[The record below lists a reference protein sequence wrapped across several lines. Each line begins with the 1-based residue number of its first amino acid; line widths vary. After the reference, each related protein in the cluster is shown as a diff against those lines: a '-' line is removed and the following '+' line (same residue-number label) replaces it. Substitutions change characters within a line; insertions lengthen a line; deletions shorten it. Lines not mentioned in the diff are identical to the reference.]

1 MLELY
6 VLPRKCDLTNS
17 DECIIVENGELNF
30 DKLKIYNLCKIKI
43 YHKNM
48 SFTTTIKDINNYK
61 IDLSFLSKNK
71 LHLWILKKE
80 NYYSTFVMNIL
91 KKQGNSY
98 ETSKML
104 YDLIYYKI
112 KSKTNLLEKINPQL
126 YKIFKEKMEDREK
139 KYDDENWADNIF
151 DDFYKKYIKN

>member
-6 VLPRKCDLTNS
+6 VLPSKCDLVNS
-17 DECIIVENGELNF
+17 DECIIVKNGEFNF
-30 DKLKIYNLCKIKI
+30 GKLKIYNLNKIKI
-43 YHKNM
+43 HHKNM
-48 SFTTTIKDINNYK
+48 SFTIKDINNYK
-61 IDLSFLSKNK
+61 FDLSFISKNT

-80 NYYSTFVMNIL
+80 SYYSTFVMNIL

-151 DDFYKKYIKN
+151 DDFYEKYIKN